1 MEKYTQKDF
10 DKFKMIDGIK
20 QCPSGDYSSIGFF
33 GEGCFFGKRC
43 SFGEDCSF
51 GEGCSFGERCFFG
64 KRCSFGED
72 CSFGERCFFGKRCSF
87 GEDCSFGENIKI
99 EGGHKLISYLGID
112 RIGSRF
118 GKTYFFKCEDGLF
131 VRCGCWFGTIK
142 DFKQRVKENYSSGRF
157 RKEYDMAIEF
167 AEKWVE
173 LK

>member
-20 QCPSGDYSSIGFF
+20 QCPSGDYSSIGF
-33 GEGCFFGKRC
+33 
-43 SFGEDCSF
+43 
-51 GEGCSFGERCFFG
+51 
-64 KRCSFGED
+64 
-72 CSFGERCFFGKRCSF
+72 FGERCFFGKRCSF

-112 RIGSRF
+112 RIGPRF